1 MKIAVIQATTQINK
15 NDLLFQATQHAA
27 GAENEVINFGVF
39 KTDPTLSYVQVSLLV
54 GLLLNT
60 KAVDYVIT
68 GCSSGN
74 GMAIACNSLPN
85 VICGYLPT
93 PSDAYLFGRIN
104 HGNCASLPL
113 GLNFGWAGEL
123 NLQFTLEK
131 LFDGPMNTGYPQASA
146 QRKVYDT
153 NMLQR
158 IKQLSQTNLMTI
170 IDAMNR
176 DFMAP
181 IYQKDDVFSTI
192 FETSSDNDLI
202 RQLKRR
208 IADFH

>member
-1 MKIAVIQATTQINK
+1 MKIAIIQATTQIDKNK
-15 NDLLFQATQHAA
+15 LLFQTTQQAA
-27 GAENEVINFGVF
+27 GDENQVINFGVF
-39 KTDPTLSYVQVSLLV
+39 DNDPQLSYVQVSLLV

-74 GMAIACNSLPN
+74 GMAIACNSFPN

-123 NLQFTLEK
+123 SLQFTLEK
-131 LFDGPMNTGYPQASA
+131 LFDGPMNTGYPQADSK
-146 QRKVYDT
+146 RKEHDAM
-153 NMLQR
+153 MLQN
-158 IKQLSQTNLMTI
+158 IKQYAQTNIFDI
-170 IDAMNR
+170 IRHIDH

-181 IYQKDDVFSTI
+181 IYQKHDVFDYI
-192 FETSSDNDLI
+192 FKHGTAKQ
-202 RQLKRR
+202 QLQQLTNLY
-208 IADFH
+208 